1 WEGTGVNE
9 KGIVSNITGD
19 KALGLNVGQTI
30 VAIDPRY
37 FRPAEVETLLGDPSK
52 AKAKLG
58 WTPQITLQEMI
69 TEMVAYDHDEAKK
82 HALLKGRGYHI
93 SVSRE

>member
-1 WEGTGVNE
+1 MENVSLQTQNLLSKIIEEGNFFFIYADE
-9 KGIVSNITGD
+9 KD
-19 KALGLNVGQTI
+19 KVVLCN
-30 VAIDPRY
+30 RK
-37 FRPAEVETLLGDPSK
+37 VETLLGDPSK